1 MSKKDVS
8 LEFMDIKKEDEIDYE
23 IGGGMKEEEE
33 EERKEEDFLKDSL
46 SQRGFAWLFQLEE
59 ESELHKSSLM

>member
-23 IGGGMKEEEE
+23 IGGGMKEEE